1 MLLLMFVLSVYQG
14 AFIDQHF
21 DHDLN
26 FYATE
31 EDTVS
36 GKVTIQSLCFLWDF
50 AV

>member
-1 MLLLMFVLSVYQG
+1 MLVLMLVLLVKQG

-21 DHDLN
+21 DQDLN

-36 GKVTIQSLCFLWDF
+36 GKVTSQSL
-50 AV
+50 

>member
-1 MLLLMFVLSVYQG
+1 MLVLMLSVQQG

-31 EDTVS
+31 EDNVS
-36 GKVTIQSLCFLWDF
+36 GKVKNQSLRFL
-50 AV
+50 

>member
-1 MLLLMFVLSVYQG
+1 MLVLMLSVQQG

-26 FYATE
+26 FYTTE

-36 GKVTIQSLCFLWDF
+36 GKVTIQSLCFLWDS